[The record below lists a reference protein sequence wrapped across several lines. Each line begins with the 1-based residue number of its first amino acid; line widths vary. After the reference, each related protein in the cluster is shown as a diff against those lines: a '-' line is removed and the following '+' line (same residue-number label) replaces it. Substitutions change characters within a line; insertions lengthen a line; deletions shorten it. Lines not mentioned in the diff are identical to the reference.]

1 VSAQIFP
8 VMAGK
13 KDDEAQKAR
22 AQRLRRQIA
31 GGKAG
36 AKRPPAS
43 PREFIEEKMREG
55 ASDAP
60 KSGSQR
66 PRPR

>member
-1 VSAQIFP
+1 VSTHSP
-8 VMAGK
+8 CMAGT

-31 GGKAG
+31 GGKA
-36 AKRPPAS
+36 AVKRPPSS

-55 ASDAP
+55 EPPKRKAP
-60 KSGSQR
+60 R
-66 PRPR
+66 

>member
-1 VSAQIFP
+1 
-8 VMAGK
+8 MAGT

-31 GGKAG
+31 GGKA
-36 AKRPPAS
+36 AVKRPPSS

-55 ASDAP
+55 APPKRKAP
-60 KSGSQR
+60 R
-66 PRPR
+66 